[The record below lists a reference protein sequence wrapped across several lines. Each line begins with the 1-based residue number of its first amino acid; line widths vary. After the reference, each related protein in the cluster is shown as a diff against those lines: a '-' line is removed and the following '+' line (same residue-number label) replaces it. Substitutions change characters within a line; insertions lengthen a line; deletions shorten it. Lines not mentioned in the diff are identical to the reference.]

1 MMTAE
6 VKNKIVAGLKQQRS
20 LFPGSDRGF
29 ATKIGL
35 NAAQWSRIA
44 AGNFFQVV
52 SDGAW
57 VSLARI
63 AEVDLKGNSKWVT
76 AKTPVYNTITAQ
88 LKKCQEKSISAI
100 FCDDAGIGK
109 TYTARS
115 YVRENKNAVYVDCS
129 QVKTRQKLVRQIARE
144 FGVEH
149 TGKYSNVYGD
159 LCYYI
164 TSAAHN
170 PLVILDEA
178 GDLDYNAFLEL
189 KALWNATENA
199 CGWYMMGADG
209 LKEKIR
215 RSIEYKKVGYTEI
228 FSRYGKKYQRVT
240 PAGAEEQMAFN
251 MTQATMIIKANAPEG
266 ADIQKI
272 LIGSGFV
279 NTKAGK
285 DKDYKI
291 EGSLR
296 RIPTELKKL

>member
-1 MMTAE
+1 MITTEA
-6 VKNKIVAGLKQQRS
+6 KSKIVKALKEQRGMYI
-20 LFPGSDRGF
+20 GSDKGF
-29 ATKIGL
+29 STKIGI
-35 NAAQWSRIA
+35 NAAQWSRLSN
-44 AGNFFQVV
+44 GNFFQVV
-52 SDGAW
+52 SDGQW
-57 VSLARI
+57 ISLARL
-63 AEVDLKGNSKWVT
+63 AEVDLKGNSKWNT

-109 TYTARS
+109 TYSARV
-115 YVRENKNAVYVDCS
+115 YVRENKGAVYIDCS

-149 TGKYSNVYGD
+149 VGKYSNVYGD

-170 PLVILDEA
+170 PLVILDEV
-178 GDLDYNAFLEL
+178 GDLEYSAFLEL

-215 RSIEYKKVGYTEI
+215 RSIECKRVGYAEI
-228 FSRYGKKYQRVT
+228 FSRYGKRYQRST
-240 PAGAEEQMAFN
+240 PMGADEQKAFTMA
-251 MTQATMIIKANAPEG
+251 QATAVIKANAPEG
-266 ADIQKI
+266 VDVQKI
-272 LIGSGFV
+272 LIK
-279 NTKAGK
+279 T
-285 DKDYKI
+285 